1 MHCPEAMSTAVETPA
16 HELLQRIRGE
26 FLEMPGL
33 RLTPEQARRL
43 WSLDLD
49 TCRRLLEALVEAK
62 FLACNPDGTYF
73 RLTTA

>member
-1 MHCPEAMSTAVETPA
+1 MSTAVETPG

-26 FLEMPGL
+26 YLEMPGL
-33 RLTPEQARRL
+33 RLTPEQAGRL

-62 FLACNPDGTYF
+62 FLARSGDGTYF
-73 RLTTA
+73 RLSAA